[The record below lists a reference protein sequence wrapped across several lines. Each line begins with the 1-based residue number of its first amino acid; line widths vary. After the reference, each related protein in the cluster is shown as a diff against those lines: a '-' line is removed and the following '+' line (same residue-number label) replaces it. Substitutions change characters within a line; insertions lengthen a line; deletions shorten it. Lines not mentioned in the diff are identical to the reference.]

1 MKKEIKIPNLG
12 DNISSVD
19 IVKILVKKGDKV
31 SKDDILIE
39 VGSDKANIEI
49 PSEFDGI
56 IDSILVNEGDSVKNE
71 QSLLIID
78 IQDSSSISSE
88 DTKPEEKVQAT
99 KVEITQKEEV
109 KVAPVQVDTQKI
121 ETNQSVLNIQKV
133 PNIGDNVSSAE
144 IVKILVKIGDKVL
157 KDAPIIELGSDKANI
172 EITSEFDGIVK
183 EIFVKEGDN
192 VTATNN
198 LISFES
204 IENVIQP
211 IIKNETIEIQVQE
224 NIKKDEIKLEIKEDR
239 TILDTTN
246 ESLKIKGSVAPAAP
260 SVRRFSR
267 EIGIDINKVKGT
279 GANNRIS
286 IEDVKLFAKNLNSK
300 PIELQTI
307 QRSSYHEELPDFS
320 KWGEVSKETMNSVRY
335 KTVQHLS
342 FAWNTIPHVTNFE
355 KVDITELEKL
365 RKQYAKKAEAL
376 STKLTIT
383 GILAKVITSALKLF
397 PKFNSSIDVEKK
409 EIIFKKYY
417 NIGIAVDT
425 DRGLLVPVIKNTDK
439 KNVLD
444 ISVDLSKIAEKARN
458 KKLTMDD
465 MQGATFTIS
474 NLGGIGGVGFTPII
488 NSPEVAIIG
497 VSQSSYEP
505 VYIDNNFVPRL
516 IMPLSISYDHRI
528 IDGADAA
535 RFMKWI
541 KEALENPFLLML
553 EG

>member
-78 IQDSSSISSE
+78 IQDSSSVSSKT
-88 DTKPEEKVQAT
+88 TKTEEKAQAP
-99 KVEITQKEEV
+99 KVEITPKEEI
-109 KVAPVQVDTQKI
+109 KVAPVQVDTQKT
-121 ETNQSVLNIQKV
+121 ETNKSVLNIQKV